1 MNVIAFAS
9 RKGGAGKSTLAAHL
23 SVYADKPRSP
33 ALLIDTDPQGSLSLW
48 HELRQADTPVLVKCE
63 ARELPATL
71 AAAKAD
77 GIGWAFIDTPP
88 HNSAAIAEA
97 IRAAS
102 MVVIPTRP
110 AVFDLAAVQATIE
123 MARELRKP
131 HAVVINSAPPRRG
144 DVEPTIVAE
153 ARQAI
158 EAMGAPVWA
167 GQVTQR
173 AALAHALASGQTA
186 QEFETQ
192 GPAAAEMSR
201 LWQGVLKSIK
211 AIGEKTK

>member
-1 MNVIAFAS
+1 MHVIAFAS

-23 SVYADKPRSP
+23 SVYADKPRTP
-33 ALLIDTDPQGSLSLW
+33 ALLIDTDPQGSLALW
-48 HELRQADTPVLVKCE
+48 HELRQAETPVLAKCE
-63 ARELPATL
+63 ARDLAGTL

-77 GIGWAFIDTPP
+77 GIEWAFVDTPP

-97 IRAAS
+97 IRAS
-102 MVVIPTRP
+102 SLVVIPTRP

-123 MARELRKP
+123 MARELRRP
-131 HAVVINSAPPRRG
+131 FVVVINSAPARRA
-144 DVEPTIVAE
+144 DVEPAIVAE

-158 EAMGAPVWA
+158 EGMGAPVWS
-167 GQVTQR
+167 GQVTTR

-192 GPAAAEMSR
+192 GPAAAEMGR
-201 LWQGVLKSIK
+201 LWQGVTKMIK
-211 AIGEKTK
+211 AVEGKGK